1 MLPWIILL
9 ACVVILV
16 IGTITDIKSL
26 EVPDWLTH
34 GGIALG
40 LVIGA
45 GFSVIDWSIIPL
57 ASSLAGL
64 ALASIIACLMFYTGQ
79 WGGGDAKLLMA
90 LGALVGFQPNIFS
103 FGTSY
108 IVNLIFIGGIWGLIW
123 SIGLALREKNKTWKT
138 FKELRQEPK
147 YRSLRAASI
156 IAIVILLI
164 VSFIWSEAQVELVV
178 LAILVYL
185 LASLTIFTKSVE
197 LAAMQRWISPKALTE
212 GDWLVQTVKA
222 GGAVVHPMKTG
233 LQKKQ
238 VELLQKL
245 YKQKKINKV
254 LVKYGVPFV
263 PAFLFAFLIT
273 LWAGNVFLLFL

>member
-1 MLPWIILL
+1 MLPWLILL
-9 ACVVILV
+9 ACIVILI
-16 IGTITDIKSL
+16 IGTITDLKSL

-34 GGIALG
+34 GGIGLG
-40 LVIGA
+40 IVIAA
-45 GFSVIDWSIIPL
+45 GFSVIDWNIWAL
-57 ASSLAGL
+57 VSSLAGL
-64 ALASIIACLMFYTGQ
+64 ALASIIACIMFYTGQ

-90 LGALVGFQPNIFS
+90 LGALIGFQPNLLS

-108 IVNLIFIGGIWGLIW
+108 IVNLIFIGGIWGLLW
-123 SIGLALREKNKTWKT
+123 SIWLALHEKKKTWKT

-156 IAIVILLI
+156 IATVILLI
-164 VSFIWSEAQVELVV
+164 VSFLWSEAQIELVI

-197 LAAMQRWISPKALTE
+197 LSAMQRWVSPQVLTE
-212 GDWLVQTVKA
+212 GDWLVQSVRV
-222 GGAVVHPMKTG
+222 GGAVVRPMKTG
-233 LQKKQ
+233 LQQNQ

-245 YKQKKINKV
+245 YKQKKISKV

-263 PAFLFAFLIT
+263 PAFLFAFLTT
-273 LWAGNVFLLFL
+273 LWIGNVFILFL